1 VNVDIL
7 DEKVSSKEHL
17 LFAES
22 RLGLLFK
29 EYNDGSKRF
38 F

>member
-1 VNVDIL
+1 MNVDVL

-22 RLGLLFK
+22 MLELLFK
-29 EYNDGSKRF
+29 EYTDESKKF

>member
-1 VNVDIL
+1 MDIL
-7 DEKVSSKEHL
+7 DERVSSNEHL

-22 RLGLLFK
+22 MLELLFK
-29 EYNDGSKRF
+29 EYIDESKKF